1 MKLATL
7 PDGTRDGRLVI
18 VSRDLTRC
26 ADAERIAPTLQHA
39 LDHWDAVAPELEALS
54 RTLEAGAIWA
64 ERFRERAA
72 MSPLPRAFRWLDGSA
87 YLNHVEL
94 LRRARGAEMP
104 ESLRTDPLM
113 YQGGSDGF
121 LGPREDILCAD
132 ADWGLDFEAEIAV
145 IAGDVPRGA
154 DRATAAAAIRLVML
168 ANDVS
173 LRALTGPELAK
184 GFGFVQSKPAGSFS
198 PAAVTPDELGEA
210 WDGARLAGVLAV
222 DLNGQP
228 MGRAHPE
235 DGMSFDFAALI
246 AHAARTRALEAGT
259 IVGSG
264 TVSNRDADGGP
275 GRTVAEGGRG
285 FSCLAELRMLETIR
299 EGAARTPFLRDGDV
313 VRIEMKDAHGHSLFG
328 AIEQRVSIG

>member
-1 MKLATL
+1 MRLATL
-7 PDGTRDGRLVI
+7 PDGTRDGRLVV

-26 ADAERIAPTLQHA
+26 ADAERVAPTLQHA
-39 LDHWDAVAPELEALS
+39 LDHWDQVAPELEALS

-72 MSPLPRAFRWLDGSA
+72 MSPLPRAYQWLDGSA
-87 YLNHVEL
+87 YVNHIRL

-104 ESLRTDPLM
+104 DRFETDPLM

-121 LGPREDILCAD
+121 LGPRDHIGCAD
-132 ADWGLDFEAEIAV
+132 PDWGLDFEAEVAV
-145 IAGDVPRGA
+145 ITGDVPRGA

-173 LRALTGPELAK
+173 LRGLAGPELAK

-210 WDGARLAGVLAV
+210 WDGSKLAGVLAV

-228 MGRAHPE
+228 MGRARPE
-235 DGMSFDFAALI
+235 DGMTFDFPALVV
-246 AHAARTRALEAGT
+246 HAARTRALGAGT
-259 IVGSG
+259 IIGSG
-264 TVSNRDADGGP
+264 TVSNADPEGDS

-285 FSCLAELRMLETIR
+285 YSCLAEQRMAETIR
-299 EGAARTPFLRDGDV
+299 DGAPKTPFLRDGDI
-313 VRIEMKDAHGHSLFG
+313 VRIEMKDAQGHSIFG
-328 AIEQRVSIG
+328 AIEQQAQIG